1 MSESAVRAAVEV
13 AAEHGLRSD
22 HPVVL
27 RDAWHILVH
36 LRPLPL
42 VARVSNGRPYPEGP
56 PEEDVIRELEVA
68 SHAARAGAPVVPPSD
83 LLDPG
88 PHRHGAHVVT
98 FWHYVE
104 PKREVEPVAAGEGL
118 RAIHEALVDYER
130 ELPSLHTD
138 DLARITDSLE
148 PSAAVELLRELGLRQ
163 PAGRTQALHGDAHLA
178 NCLPGPLWHDFETAC
193 SGPPELDLAALALSA
208 RVRNDDASRIA
219 LEAYGDHDS
228 DLLEECLPVYAA
240 WIYASFM
247 IALPRR
253 PELGPV
259 LDERLSWLRETYS

>member
-1 MSESAVRAAVEV
+1 MNESAVSAAVEV

-22 HPVVL
+22 DPVVL
-27 RDAWHILVH
+27 RDAWHVLVH

-42 VARVSNGRPYPEGP
+42 VARVSSGRPYPEGP
-56 PEEDVIRELEVA
+56 PEDDVVRELAVG

-88 PHRHGAHVVT
+88 PYRQADHVVA

-104 PKREVEPVAAGEGL
+104 PKREVEPVAAGQGL
-118 RAIHEALVDYER
+118 RAIHEALADYEG
-130 ELPSLHTD
+130 ELPSLHTED
-138 DLARITDSLE
+138 TARIIAELE
-148 PSAAVELLRELGLRQ
+148 PSADVELLRELGLRQ
-163 PAGRTQALHGDAHLA
+163 PAGPSQALHGDAHLA

-193 SGPPELDLAALALSA
+193 RGPRELDLAALALSA
-208 RVRNDDASRIA
+208 RVRDDDASRIA
-219 LEAYGDHDS
+219 LEAYGDYDA
-228 DLLEECLPVYAA
+228 DLLEQCLPVYAA

-259 LDERLSWLRETYS
+259 LSQRLSWLRETYL